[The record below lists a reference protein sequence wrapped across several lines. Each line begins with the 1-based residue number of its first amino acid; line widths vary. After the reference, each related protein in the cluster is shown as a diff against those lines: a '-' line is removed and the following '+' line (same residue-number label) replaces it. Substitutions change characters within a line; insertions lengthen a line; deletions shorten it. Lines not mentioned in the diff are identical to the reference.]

1 MTDEKP
7 SPHDESAPPTGRA
20 RLRGALRR
28 PWSRGQVTAAV
39 LLAVVGFGSVVQ
51 LHANEGDERYAGMRQ
66 GDLIQLL
73 NSLSTASQRAEDQ
86 IAKLEQTR
94 DTLRTSTDSRRAALE
109 RARQQ
114 ANTLGILAGTL
125 PAAGPGIRMS
135 IRDPRGK
142 VGTDV
147 MLNGIEELRD
157 SGAEA
162 IEINDSVRVIAQSYI
177 KDGPRGI
184 IVDGHQLSPPY
195 TVDAIGDPHTLA
207 QAMAFSGGFI
217 ADVEAPGTGGTVLV
231 AQSQNIEIASVRQ
244 AAQPDYAHP
253 ANNE

>member
-1 MTDEKP
+1 MTDE
-7 SPHDESAPPTGRA
+7 SPTSRTEPGALTGRA
-20 RLRGALRR
+20 RLLAALRR

-39 LLAVVGFGSVVQ
+39 LLAVVGFGGVVQ
-51 LHANEGDERYAGMRQ
+51 LHANEGDARYARMRQ

-73 NSLSTASQRAEDQ
+73 NSLSTATQRAENE
-86 IAKLEQTR
+86 IAKLQQTR

-114 ANTLGILAGTL
+114 ADTLGILAGTL
-125 PAAGPGIRMS
+125 PAAGPGVRLTIK
-135 IRDPRGK
+135 DPSGK
-142 VGTDV
+142 VGTNQLLD
-147 MLNGIEELRD
+147 GIEELRD

-177 KDGPRGI
+177 KDGPRGV

-195 TVDAIGDPHTLA
+195 LIDAIGDPHTLA
-207 QAMAFSGGFI
+207 QAMAFTGGFI
-217 ADVEAPGTGGTVLV
+217 SDVERAGGTVLV
-231 AQSQNIEIASVRQ
+231 TQSQNIEIASVRQ

-253 ANNE
+253 VNNE